1 MKQQLL
7 NRLVHP
13 ELNKYI
19 FLPLDFGF
27 YKQPQDFILNVES
40 LMNNV
45 TTHSFG
51 SPLMHKGLVKTYGK
65 KFVEAKKSF
74 FLHITGSTSLHTTTG
89 KSQISQVKDAVD
101 LGAIGVSLTIY
112 LGNSHELEML
122 EMLGK
127 VCSEADKYNLLV
139 YAMMYVVDVNKQ
151 GKLCE
156 KVSLDEILYA
166 ARVGYEIGVD
176 IVETRLPEKCIDF
189 SIVKKLCPVPI
200 VLGDR
205 SNYSEKEYVESIQ
218 VAVKNGYDGVSISNR
233 SLKTPFSVL
242 SNLTTKGFSKNMSKE
257 QKVR

>member
-101 LGAIGVSLTIY
+101 LGAIGVS
-112 LGNSHELEML
+112 
-122 EMLGK
+122 
-127 VCSEADKYNLLV
+127 
-139 YAMMYVVDVNKQ
+139 
-151 GKLCE
+151 
-156 KVSLDEILYA
+156 
-166 ARVGYEIGVD
+166 
-176 IVETRLPEKCIDF
+176 F
-189 SIVKKLCPVPI
+189 VK
-200 VLGDR
+200 R
-205 SNYSEKEYVESIQ
+205 F
-218 VAVKNGYDGVSISNR
+218 R
-233 SLKTPFSVL
+233 
-242 SNLTTKGFSKNMSKE
+242 
-257 QKVR
+257 